1 MEENSI
7 ARPVRKKV
15 AVNTYIVALI
25 VFWTL
30 TVSVSLWVNIDR
42 TYQYAEGGARL
53 QARTAFEK
61 DIIYRRWN
69 SRLGGVYAKV
79 TEITPPNP
87 YLARDPERDITDPKG
102 QPLTKINPAYM
113 TRIVHELGQLSSG
126 VAGHIT
132 SNKPIRPGNEPD
144 PWEAKALSLL
154 EKDQDKKEFAELQS
168 MNGKPYM
175 RLIGPLAVEESCMA
189 CHAFQGYKVG
199 EQRGGISV
207 SVPMEPFLTQA
218 NSAVVSLSASHAGLW
233 LFGLVF
239 CLIGGRRLNTHL
251 RERDE
256 AEEQLRALTQEL
268 EDRVDER
275 TKDVLKRQ
283 RELQAF
289 MDNTDAGVYL
299 KDAGYKYV
307 LVNKRFAELIHH
319 STEEIIGQDNGLL
332 LSPDLRSRFDEY
344 EQEVMN
350 KGQTVSMGDFAFE
363 QEDRIFSGRIF
374 PLAGFDSD
382 QGGLG
387 AMVIDVT
394 ERNRME
400 KELRKSMEAAE
411 SANKAKS
418 EFLANMSHEIRTPLN
433 GVIGMSDL
441 LLSTNLDPDQA
452 SMAATV
458 KTSSYSLLTVLND
471 VLDFSKIEAGMMH
484 IDPVPFNLRDT
495 MFSVMKGLAP
505 VAYKK
510 HLEVIVQID
519 PQIADYLVGDDQRIR
534 QILVNLVNN
543 AIKFTEKG
551 EITLNVSQLEQNHES
566 VKLRFSVSDTG
577 IGIPAD
583 KQQSIFQAFEQADT
597 TTTRRY
603 GGTGLGLSISHK
615 LVSLMHSVLRL
626 ESQPGYGS
634 TFWFDLALTVLVG
647 AAPPKPLVS
656 AEALK
661 GKPVFVVDD
670 NDTNR
675 RVLMEQLGAWGMK
688 PRESSSVD
696 DALRCLRIAANTTG
710 AFRLVLTDLQM
721 PDKNGVDLILAM
733 KEDDKLQQI
742 PVVMLSSGELPE
754 NTPPGTVK
762 HLLTKPV
769 RPEEL
774 IRAMASALGLWESV
788 SMKEL
793 RTEAEASQKKSSQS
807 FHVLLVEDMAMNQ
820 IVATR
825 MLQGFEHTVRV
836 AQNGQEA
843 LEILEREFFDLVFM
857 DVQMPVMDGLEAVA
871 RLREYEQSHPERKHM
886 PVVAMT
892 ARALQNDR
900 EKCLQAGMDAY
911 VSKPLLIDDLAAV
924 LDEITNRFELSGMP
938 AEESAGQEENSE
950 FPEEEAFDK
959 ELMHKVFGEDPGFIK
974 QGMEIF
980 LRDAPRL
987 LSEIESALERDD
999 SSALTINAHSL
1010 KGITCCYT
1018 KSELYQDCFE
1028 LEQLGRSGS
1037 LVGKKEEAQRL
1048 LDGLR
1053 IRLRKLT
1060 DAMEDYLR

>member
-1 MEENSI
+1 M
-7 ARPVRKKV
+7 
-15 AVNTYIVALI
+15 NTYIAALI

-30 TVSVSLWVNIDR
+30 TIGVSLWVNISK
-42 TYQYAEGGARL
+42 TYQYAEGAARL

-87 YLARDPERDITDPKG
+87 YLARDPERDIQGPEG
-102 QPLTKINPAYM
+102 QALTKINPAYM
-113 TRIVHELGQLSSG
+113 TRIVHELGELSSG

-154 EKDQDKKEFAELQS
+154 ENDQDKKEFAELQS

-175 RLIGPLAVEESCMA
+175 RFIGPLAVEESCMT

-207 SVPMEPFLTQA
+207 SVPMEPFMTQA
-218 NSAVVSLSASHAGLW
+218 RSAVVSLSASHAGLW
-233 LFGLVF
+233 FLGVVF
-239 CLIGGRRLNTHL
+239 CLMGGRRLNTHL

-268 EDRVDER
+268 EERVDKR
-275 TKDVLKRQ
+275 T
-283 RELQAF
+283 
-289 MDNTDAGVYL
+289 
-299 KDAGYKYV
+299 
-307 LVNKRFAELIHH
+307 
-319 STEEIIGQDNGLL
+319 
-332 LSPDLRSRFDEY
+332 
-344 EQEVMN
+344 
-350 KGQTVSMGDFAFE
+350 
-363 QEDRIFSGRIF
+363 
-374 PLAGFDSD
+374 
-382 QGGLG
+382 
-387 AMVIDVT
+387 
-394 ERNRME
+394 

-441 LLSTNLDPDQA
+441 LLSTELDPDQA

-458 KTSSYSLLTVLND
+458 KTSSYSLLAVLND
-471 VLDFSKIEAGMMH
+471 VLDFSKIEAGMMR
-484 IDPVPFNLRDT
+484 IDPVPFNLRDAV
-495 MFSVMKGLAP
+495 FGVMKGLAP

-519 PQIADYLVGDDQRIR
+519 PQIADHLVGDDQRIR
-534 QILVNLVNN
+534 QILVNLANN

-551 EITLNVSQLEQNHES
+551 EITLKVSQLEQNHES

-577 IGIPAD
+577 IGIPAA
-583 KQQSIFQAFEQADT
+583 KQQSIFQAFEQADAS
-597 TTTRRY
+597 TTRRY

-615 LVSLMHSVLRL
+615 LVSLMHSVLCL

-634 TFWFDLALTVLVG
+634 TFWFDLALTALVG
-647 AAPPKPLVS
+647 AVPPKPLVS

-661 GKPVFVVDD
+661 GKTVFVIDD

-675 RVLMEQLGAWGMK
+675 RVLMEQLAAWGMK
-688 PRESSSVD
+688 PTESSNVD
-696 DALRCLRIAANTTG
+696 EALRCLRIAANTTG
-710 AFRLVLTDLQM
+710 AFRIVLTDLQM
-721 PDKNGVDLILAM
+721 PDKNGVDLIQAM
-733 KEDDKLQQI
+733 TADDKLHRI

-774 IRAMASALGLWESV
+774 IRAMSSALGLWENV

-793 RTEAEASQKKSSQS
+793 REVDMSQKKASQA

-820 IVATR
+820 MVATR
-825 MLQGFEHTVRV
+825 MLQGFGHTVRV

-843 LEILEREFFDLVFM
+843 LDILGQESFDLVFM

-871 RLREYEQSHPERKHM
+871 RLREDERGHPERKYM
-886 PVVAMT
+886 PVIAMT

-924 LDEITNRFELSGMP
+924 LDEITNRFELRSTP
-938 AEESAGQEENSE
+938 LEKNAGQEKHSGL
-950 FPEEEAFDK
+950 PQADVFDK
-959 ELMHKVFGEDPGFIK
+959 ELMNKVFGEDSGFIK
-974 QGMEIF
+974 QGMEIYM
-980 LRDAPRL
+980 RDSPVL
-987 LSEIESALERDD
+987 VGEIESALEHDN
-999 SSALTINAHSL
+999 SNALTVSAHSL
-1010 KGITCCYT
+1010 KGITSCYT
-1018 KSELYQDCFE
+1018 KTELYQDCFE

-1037 LVGKKEEAQRL
+1037 LMDKKETAQAL
-1048 LDGLR
+1048 LDGLK

-1060 DAMEDYLR
+1060 DAMEDYLRQ